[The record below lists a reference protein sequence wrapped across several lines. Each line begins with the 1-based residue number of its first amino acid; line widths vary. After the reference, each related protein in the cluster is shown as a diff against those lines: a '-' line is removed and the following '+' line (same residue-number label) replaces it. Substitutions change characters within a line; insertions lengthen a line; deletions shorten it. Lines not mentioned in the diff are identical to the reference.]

1 MKNKNN
7 ILIYTSK
14 DGNVKVDV
22 SLNNEELWLSQE
34 LMANLY
40 ETTKQNISY
49 HINNIFNEKELNKN
63 SVVKDFLTTASDGKK
78 YKWYVNQAG
87 GFGSRAK
94 KSRSF
99 VVYQNG
105 TVSKAKKAKI
115 EPGCEIVVPSKTT
128 TAGEV
133 IGQIGSVG
141 TSMATLLT
149 LLISVINL
157 VK

>member
-78 YKWYVNQAG
+78 YKVLYYNLDAIIAVGYRIN
-87 GFGSRAK
+87 SKRATDF
-94 KSRSF
+94 R
-99 VVYQNG
+99 
-105 TVSKAKKAKI
+105 KI
-115 EPGCEIVVPSKTT
+115 KYYD
-128 TAGEV
+128 
-133 IGQIGSVG
+133 
-141 TSMATLLT
+141 
-149 LLISVINL
+149 
-157 VK
+157 